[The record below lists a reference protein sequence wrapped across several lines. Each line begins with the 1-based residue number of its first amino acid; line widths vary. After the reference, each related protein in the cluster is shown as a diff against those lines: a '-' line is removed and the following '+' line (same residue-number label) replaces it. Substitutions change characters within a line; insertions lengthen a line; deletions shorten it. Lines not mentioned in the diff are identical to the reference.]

1 MFTGDQITS
10 DGLSGWPI
18 MHPIERLCNASG
30 VTCMPN
36 GTTLRPDDIAALN
49 RLYPVTATNI
59 STFPGK
65 RLTGPNTLSVTGTT
79 TFRNGQGMQG
89 VNVVLRPM
97 IPGTDLPDVRY
108 TVTAVSGITFHGNA
122 GNPITGLTD
131 AQGNVLARFGG
142 DDTTLEGYFDLS
154 GVPIPPGEPSD
165 TWQLSFE
172 PINPLYTGQ
181 DSVGPYA
188 TGQ

>member
-65 RLTGPNTLSVTGTT
+65 RLTGPNTLSVTGTI

-97 IPGTDLPDVRY
+97 IPGTDL
-108 TVTAVSGITFHGNA
+108 
-122 GNPITGLTD
+122 
-131 AQGNVLARFGG
+131 LARFGG

-154 GVPIPPGEPSD
+154 GVPIPPGETSD